1 MLVTL
6 LQLCPT
12 LQPHGHSPP
21 GSPVHGILQARTLEW
36 IVDLPAGDPPDPGI
50 EPRSL
55 ASPALAGR
63 FFTSSATREAQKPRQ
78 VNIKVD
84 GCKD

>member
-1 MLVTL
+1 MDN
-6 LQLCPT
+6 
-12 LQPHGHSPP
+12 SPP
-21 GSPVHGILQARTLEW
+21 GSSVHGILQARTLEW
-36 IVDLPAGDPPDPGI
+36 VVDLPAEDLPDPGI

-63 FFTSSATREAQKPRQ
+63 FFTSSGTREAHKPQQ